1 MKKLLAIVLS
11 VAMIACFAVVAS
23 AEETVSATVSTVS
36 AKAGDAIVLDV
47 TLSKVAYGY
56 AAVTVDVDTTC
67 YNAEELEFT
76 GFKKAKGFSGT
87 GDFSAVVDG
96 AAKYGFVT
104 TDGGADYPEN
114 QEGVIVQLK
123 FNVLKD
129 VEKSEVGVLFT
140 AKTYDDADIVNN
152 SAANASVVKG
162 GVENGVEPPVESSEV
177 LPPVESSEVGP
188 SDPGTEDSSIVAPG
202 ESEVESKDESKV
214 ESKVDT
220 DSTVAVVT
228 GGTTTGSTTNP
239 KNGDASAVA
248 VAGVLCAAMAAAF
261 VITKKSK

>member
-162 GVENGVEPPVESSEV
+162 GVVNSVEPPVESSEV
-177 LPPVESSEVGP
+177 LPPAESSEVGP

-202 ESEVESKDESKV
+202 ESEV

>member
-129 VEKSEVGVLFT
+129 VEKSEVGVIFT

-162 GVENGVEPPVESSEV
+162 GVVNSVEP
-177 LPPVESSEVGP
+177 
-188 SDPGTEDSSIVAPG
+188 
-202 ESEVESKDESKV
+202 SEVESKD

>member
-114 QEGVIVQLK
+114 QEGIIVQLK

-162 GVENGVEPPVESSEV
+162 GVVNSVEPPEDSSTIN
-177 LPPVESSEVGP
+177 PPVEDSSIV
-188 SDPGTEDSSIVAPG
+188 DPPVEDSSIVAPG
-202 ESEVESKDESKV
+202 ESKDESKDESKV

-248 VAGVLCAAMAAAF
+248 VAGLLCAAMAAAF

>member
-76 GFKKAKGFSGT
+76 GFKKAKVFSGI

-129 VEKSEVGVLFT
+129 VEKSEVGVIFT

-162 GVENGVEPPVESSEV
+162 GVVNSVEPPAESSEV
-177 LPPVESSEVGP
+177 LPPVDSSIV
-188 SDPGTEDSSIVAPG
+188 DPPVEDSSIVAPG
-202 ESEVESKDESKV
+202 ESKV
-214 ESKVDT
+214 ESKVDP

>member
-104 TDGGADYPEN
+104 TDGGAGYPEN

-129 VEKSEVGVLFT
+129 VEKSEVGVIFT

-177 LPPVESSEVGP
+177 GP
-188 SDPGTEDSSIVAPG
+188 SDPGTGDSSIVAPG
-202 ESEVESKDESKV
+202 

>member
-162 GVENGVEPPVESSEV
+162 GVVNSVEEPGSSIVDPPV
-177 LPPVESSEVGP
+177 
-188 SDPGTEDSSIVAPG
+188 EDSSIVDPNNF
-202 ESEVESKDESKV
+202 
-214 ESKVDT
+214 
-220 DSTVAVVT
+220 
-228 GGTTTGSTTNP
+228 GS
-239 KNGDASAVA
+239 
-248 VAGVLCAAMAAAF
+248 
-261 VITKKSK
+261 

>member
-129 VEKSEVGVLFT
+129 VEKSEVGVIFT

-162 GVENGVEPPVESSEV
+162 GVVNEVEPPVDSSTIN
-177 LPPVESSEVGP
+177 PPVEDSSIV
-188 SDPGTEDSSIVAPG
+188 DPPVEDSSIVAPG
-202 ESEVESKDESKV
+202 ESKVESKD

>member
-114 QEGVIVQLK
+114 QQGVIVQLK

-129 VEKSEVGVLFT
+129 VEKSEVGVIFT

-162 GVENGVEPPVESSEV
+162 GVENGVEPPEDSSIID
-177 LPPVESSEVGP
+177 PPV
-188 SDPGTEDSSIVAPG
+188 EDSSIVAPG
-202 ESEVESKDESKV
+202 ESKVESEV

>member
-162 GVENGVEPPVESSEV
+162 GVVNSVEPPVESSEV
-177 LPPVESSEVGP
+177 LPPVDSSIV
-188 SDPGTEDSSIVAPG
+188 DPPVEDSSIVAPG
-202 ESEVESKDESKV
+202 ESKV
-214 ESKVDT
+214 ESKVDP

>member
-140 AKTYDDADIVNN
+140 AKTYDDANIVNN

-162 GVENGVEPPVESSEV
+162 GVENGVEPPEDSSIID
-177 LPPVESSEVGP
+177 PPVEDSSIV
-188 SDPGTEDSSIVAPG
+188 DPPVEDSSIVAPG
-202 ESEVESKDESKV
+202 ESKVESEV

>member
-140 AKTYDDADIVNN
+140 AKTYDDANIVNN

-162 GVENGVEPPVESSEV
+162 GVVNSVEPPEDSSIV
-177 LPPVESSEVGP
+177 DPPV
-188 SDPGTEDSSIVAPG
+188 EDSSIVAPG
-202 ESEVESKDESKV
+202 ESKVESEVESKV

>member
-162 GVENGVEPPVESSEV
+162 GVVNSVEPPVGSSTIN
-177 LPPVESSEVGP
+177 PPVEDSSIV
-188 SDPGTEDSSIVAPG
+188 DPPVEDSSIVAPG
-202 ESEVESKDESKV
+202 ESKVESEV

>member
-96 AAKYGFVT
+96 AAKFGFVT
-104 TDGGADYPEN
+104 TDGGEDYPEN
-114 QEGVIVQLK
+114 QEGIIVQLK

-140 AKTYDDADIVNN
+140 AKTYDDANIVNN

-162 GVENGVEPPVESSEV
+162 GVVNGVVEPSEPDSSIVDPPV
-177 LPPVESSEVGP
+177 
-188 SDPGTEDSSIVAPG
+188 EDSSIVVPG
-202 ESEVESKDESKV
+202 DEDSKVVDPGDEDSKVESKV

>member
-162 GVENGVEPPVESSEV
+162 GVVNSVEPPVESSEV
-177 LPPVESSEVGP
+177 LPPVDSSIV
-188 SDPGTEDSSIVAPG
+188 DPPVEDSSIVAPG
-202 ESEVESKDESKV
+202 ESKVESEVESKV

>member
-67 YNAEELEFT
+67 YNAEELEFI
-76 GFKKAKGFSGT
+76 GFKKAKGFSGV

-104 TDGGADYPEN
+104 TDGGADYPQN

-162 GVENGVEPPVESSEV
+162 GVVNSVEPPEDSSTIN
-177 LPPVESSEVGP
+177 PPVEDSSIV
-188 SDPGTEDSSIVAPG
+188 DPPVEDSSIVAPG
-202 ESEVESKDESKV
+202 ESKVESEVESKV

>member
-162 GVENGVEPPVESSEV
+162 GVVNGVEPPEDSSEV
-177 LPPVESSEVGP
+177 LPPVDSSIV
-188 SDPGTEDSSIVAPG
+188 DPPVEDSSIVAPG
-202 ESEVESKDESKV
+202 ESKV

>member
-87 GDFSAVVDG
+87 GDFSDVVDG

-162 GVENGVEPPVESSEV
+162 GVVNSVEPPVESSEV
-177 LPPVESSEVGP
+177 LPPVDSSIV
-188 SDPGTEDSSIVAPG
+188 DPPVEDSSIVAPG
-202 ESEVESKDESKV
+202 ESKV
-214 ESKVDT
+214 ESKVDP

>member
-129 VEKSEVGVLFT
+129 VEKSEVGVIFT

-162 GVENGVEPPVESSEV
+162 GVVNSVEP
-177 LPPVESSEVGP
+177 
-188 SDPGTEDSSIVAPG
+188 
-202 ESEVESKDESKV
+202 SEVESKDESKV
-214 ESKVDT
+214 ESKVESKDESKVESKDESKVDT

>member
-47 TLSKVAYGY
+47 TLSKVAFGY

-104 TDGGADYPEN
+104 TDGGVDYPEN

-140 AKTYDDADIVNN
+140 AKTYDDANIVNN

-162 GVENGVEPPVESSEV
+162 GVVNGVVEPSEPGPSIEDPIESKVESKE
-177 LPPVESSEVGP
+177 ESK
-188 SDPGTEDSSIVAPG
+188 D
-202 ESEVESKDESKV
+202 ESKDESKV

-228 GGTTTGSTTNP
+228 GGTTTGSTTNT

>member
-87 GDFSAVVDG
+87 GDFSNVVDG

-129 VEKSEVGVLFT
+129 VEKSEVGVIFT

-162 GVENGVEPPVESSEV
+162 GVVNGVEPPVESSEV
-177 LPPVESSEVGP
+177 LPPAESSEVGP
-188 SDPGTEDSSIVAPG
+188 SDPGTGDSSIVAPG
-202 ESEVESKDESKV
+202 ESKVESEV

>member
-76 GFKKAKGFSGT
+76 GFKKAKGFSGV

-104 TDGGADYPEN
+104 TDGGADCPEN

-162 GVENGVEPPVESSEV
+162 GVVNGVEPPVDSSTIN
-177 LPPVESSEVGP
+177 PPV
-188 SDPGTEDSSIVAPG
+188 EDSSIVDPG
-202 ESEVESKDESKV
+202 ESKVESEV

>member
-67 YNAEELEFT
+67 HNAEELEFT

-129 VEKSEVGVLFT
+129 VEKSEVGVIFT

-162 GVENGVEPPVESSEV
+162 GVENGVEPPVESSD
-177 LPPVESSEVGP
+177 VESK
-188 SDPGTEDSSIVAPG
+188 D
-202 ESEVESKDESKV
+202 ESKDESKVESKDESKV
-214 ESKVDT
+214 ESEVDT

>member
-76 GFKKAKGFSGT
+76 GFKKAKGFSGI
-87 GDFSAVVDG
+87 GDFSNVVDG
-96 AAKYGFVT
+96 AAKYGFIT
-104 TDGGADYPEN
+104 TDGGADHPEN

-129 VEKSEVGVLFT
+129 VEKSEVGVIFT
-140 AKTYDDADIVNN
+140 ARTYDDADIVNN

-162 GVENGVEPPVESSEV
+162 GVVNGVEPPVESSEV
-177 LPPVESSEVGP
+177 LPPAESSEVGP
-188 SDPGTEDSSIVAPG
+188 SDPGTGDSSIVAPG
-202 ESEVESKDESKV
+202 ESKVESEV

>member
-76 GFKKAKGFSGT
+76 GFKKAKGFSGI

-104 TDGGADYPEN
+104 TDGGEDYPKN

-129 VEKSEVGVLFT
+129 VEKSEVGVIFT

-162 GVENGVEPPVESSEV
+162 GVENGVEPPEDSSTIN
-177 LPPVESSEVGP
+177 PPV
-188 SDPGTEDSSIVAPG
+188 EDSSIVAPG
-202 ESEVESKDESKV
+202 ESKV

>member
-162 GVENGVEPPVESSEV
+162 GVENGVEPPEDSSIID
-177 LPPVESSEVGP
+177 PPV
-188 SDPGTEDSSIVAPG
+188 EDSSIVAPG
-202 ESEVESKDESKV
+202 ESEVESKV

>member
-162 GVENGVEPPVESSEV
+162 GVVNSVEPPEDSSTIN
-177 LPPVESSEVGP
+177 PPVEDSSIV
-188 SDPGTEDSSIVAPG
+188 DPPVEDSSIVAPG
-202 ESEVESKDESKV
+202 ESKVESEVESKV

>member
-162 GVENGVEPPVESSEV
+162 GVVNGVEPPVDSSTIN
-177 LPPVESSEVGP
+177 PPVEDSSIV
-188 SDPGTEDSSIVAPG
+188 DPPVEDSSIVAPG
-202 ESEVESKDESKV
+202 ESKVESEV

-228 GGTTTGSTTNP
+228 GGTTTGPTTNP

>member
-162 GVENGVEPPVESSEV
+162 GVENGVEPPEDSSTIY
-177 LPPVESSEVGP
+177 PPV
-188 SDPGTEDSSIVAPG
+188 EDSSIVDPG
-202 ESEVESKDESKV
+202 ESKVESEV

>member
-162 GVENGVEPPVESSEV
+162 GVENGVEPPVDSSTIN
-177 LPPVESSEVGP
+177 PPVEDSSIV
-188 SDPGTEDSSIVAPG
+188 DPPVEDSSIVAPG
-202 ESEVESKDESKV
+202 ESKV
-214 ESKVDT
+214 ESEVDT

>member
-76 GFKKAKGFSGT
+76 GFKKAKGFSGI

-129 VEKSEVGVLFT
+129 VEKSEVGVIFT

-152 SAANASVVKG
+152 SATNASVVKG

-177 LPPVESSEVGP
+177 LPPAESSEVGP
-188 SDPGTEDSSIVAPG
+188 SDPGTGDSSIVAPG
-202 ESEVESKDESKV
+202 ESKV

>member
-162 GVENGVEPPVESSEV
+162 GVVNSVEPPEDSSTIN
-177 LPPVESSEVGP
+177 PPVEDSSIV
-188 SDPGTEDSSIVAPG
+188 DPPVEDSSIVAPG
-202 ESEVESKDESKV
+202 ESKVESEV

>member
-162 GVENGVEPPVESSEV
+162 GVVNSVEPPEDSSTIN
-177 LPPVESSEVGP
+177 PPV
-188 SDPGTEDSSIVAPG
+188 EDSSIVDPG
-202 ESEVESKDESKV
+202 DSKVESKV

>member
-76 GFKKAKGFSGT
+76 GFKKAKGFSGI

-129 VEKSEVGVLFT
+129 VEKSEVGVIFT

-188 SDPGTEDSSIVAPG
+188 SDPGTEDSSTVAPG
-202 ESEVESKDESKV
+202 ESKVESEV

>member
-162 GVENGVEPPVESSEV
+162 GVVNSVEPPEDSSTIN
-177 LPPVESSEVGP
+177 PPVEDSSIV
-188 SDPGTEDSSIVAPG
+188 DPPVEDSSIVAPG
-202 ESEVESKDESKV
+202 

>member
-162 GVENGVEPPVESSEV
+162 GVENGVEPPEDSSTIY
-177 LPPVESSEVGP
+177 PPVEDSSIV
-188 SDPGTEDSSIVAPG
+188 DPPVEDSSIVAPG
-202 ESEVESKDESKV
+202 ESKVESEVESKV

>member
-76 GFKKAKGFSGT
+76 GFKKAKGFSGI

-162 GVENGVEPPVESSEV
+162 GVVNSVEPPVDSSTIN
-177 LPPVESSEVGP
+177 PPVEDSSIV
-188 SDPGTEDSSIVAPG
+188 DPPVEDSSIVAPG
-202 ESEVESKDESKV
+202 ESKVESEV

>member
-76 GFKKAKGFSGT
+76 GFKKAKGFSGI

-162 GVENGVEPPVESSEV
+162 GVVNGVEPPVDSSTIN
-177 LPPVESSEVGP
+177 PPVEDSSIV
-188 SDPGTEDSSIVAPG
+188 DPPVEDSSIVAPG
-202 ESEVESKDESKV
+202 ESKV
-214 ESKVDT
+214 ESEVDT

>member
-76 GFKKAKGFSGT
+76 GFKKAKGFSGI

-104 TDGGADYPEN
+104 TDGGEDYPGN

-140 AKTYDDADIVNN
+140 AKTYDDANIVNN

-162 GVENGVEPPVESSEV
+162 GVENGVEPPEDSSIID
-177 LPPVESSEVGP
+177 PPVEDSSIV
-188 SDPGTEDSSIVAPG
+188 DPPVEDSSIVAPG
-202 ESEVESKDESKV
+202 ESKVESEVESKV

>member
-114 QEGVIVQLK
+114 QEGIIVQLK

-162 GVENGVEPPVESSEV
+162 GVVNSVEPPVESSEV
-177 LPPVESSEVGP
+177 LPPAESSEVGP

-202 ESEVESKDESKV
+202 ESKVESEV

>member
-140 AKTYDDADIVNN
+140 AKTYDDANIVNN

-162 GVENGVEPPVESSEV
+162 GVVNSVEPP
-177 LPPVESSEVGP
+177 
-188 SDPGTEDSSIVAPG
+188 EDSSIVDPPVEDSSIVDPG
-202 ESEVESKDESKV
+202 ESKVESEVESKV